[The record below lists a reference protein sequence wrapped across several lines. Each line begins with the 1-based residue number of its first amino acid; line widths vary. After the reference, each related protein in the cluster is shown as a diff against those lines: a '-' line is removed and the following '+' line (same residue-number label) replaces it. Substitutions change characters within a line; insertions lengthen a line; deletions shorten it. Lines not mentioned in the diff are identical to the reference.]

1 MNYHEMLKLAIK
13 ESGWSMREI
22 ARRCTEDGV
31 NLSQPYLSKLCTGEI
46 PPASDKVNK
55 ILGKILSVVSDISK
69 DDLLVAAYVEKIPA
83 DVLKKLKKIE
93 SA

>member
-1 MNYHEMLKLAIK
+1 MLRVAIT

-22 ARRCTEDGV
+22 ARRCTKNGV

-55 ILGKILSVVSDISK
+55 ILGNILSVVSSISE
-69 DDLLVAAYVEKIPA
+69 DDLLIAAYLEKIPDDILA
-83 DVLKKLKKIE
+83 KIKE
-93 SA
+93 STA